1 TLQKTPDAAA
11 GGQPDHD
18 GSERMISVTVSG
30 VPEGL
35 NVNGVLNGGSLIG
48 EVSMIGDGVWLIT
61 LPQSALTAF
70 DGGIDAAVQF
80 EAGDYLSGNV
90 QDHPISITV
99 NTQDTG
105 ADKVESDS
113 VTWKLTSELNG
124 SGPREDVEISWK
136 QKDDFKATED
146 EPFKLSD
153 AFEGDLNHEAD
164 FSIVLELPPGST
176 VTHDGQPVE
185 PKQVVGEDGSITEV
199 WVINGS
205 GDSDALQDLMDKVEI
220 TPPQDWNDG
229 RG

>member
-1 TLQKTPDAAA
+1 KD
-11 GGQPDHD
+11 
-18 GSERMISVTVSG
+18 R
-30 VPEGL
+30 
-35 NVNGVLNGGSLIG
+35 
-48 EVSMIGDGVWLIT
+48 
-61 LPQSALTAF
+61 
-70 DGGIDAAVQF
+70 
-80 EAGDYLSGNV
+80 
-90 QDHPISITV
+90 
-99 NTQDTG
+99 G

-220 TPPQDWNDG
+220 APPQDWNDG
-229 RG
+229 RGDSFDPVVKVNVHDKNGSHDQVGGPGNVPVLPVTDPAVIQVDL